1 MLFHTTESYFEEVL
15 AESRCHPVLLD
26 FYAGWCAPC
35 RELASELDA
44 LSDRYADWLTA
55 YSINTDTDAALA
67 ERYAVDKLPAVLLL
81 RDGQTV
87 LRWEAHVTAER
98 IAGDLEKYREEDP

>member
-26 FYAGWCAPC
+26 FYAGWC
-35 RELASELDA
+35 
-44 LSDRYADWLTA
+44 A